1 MKISVELSREKVK
14 KEIDLEEGSTVL
26 DLLKKLKLKPDT
38 IIVMNNNMPI
48 PDDDILHDNQSLSI
62 ITVSSGG

>member
-1 MKISVELSREKVK
+1 VKISVELSREKVK

-48 PDDDILHDNQSLSI
+48 PDDDVLHDNQNLSI